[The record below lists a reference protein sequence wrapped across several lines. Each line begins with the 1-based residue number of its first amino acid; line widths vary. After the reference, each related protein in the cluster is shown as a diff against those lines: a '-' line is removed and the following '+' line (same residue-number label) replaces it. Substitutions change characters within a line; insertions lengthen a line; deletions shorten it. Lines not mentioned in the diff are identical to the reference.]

1 MTFRKLPAGVQDILP
16 SECRILN
23 EIRGKLS
30 ALFEANGYE
39 PVLSAAVD
47 YYDTYSQIKSGL
59 PEERMFK
66 FTDGDGKLLV
76 LRPDATLSISRIA
89 ATKLEK
95 TRTRLYYFLD
105 KWDAQDAAG
114 GVSGPERQK
123 KAGAAARA
131 AAPASFFQLRGTTPS
146 SVTR

>member
-89 ATKLEK
+89 ATKLERE
-95 TRTRLYYFLD
+95 TARLYYLPT
-105 KWDAQDAAG
+105 
-114 GVSGPERQK
+114 SGTRRT
-123 KAGAAARA
+123 RA
-131 AAPASFFQLRGTTPS
+131 D
-146 SVTR
+146 